1 MPRENVDKEINN
13 YGCDLI
19 SFCQSY
25 GMHIVNGR
33 VTGDE
38 KGNITCVANGGP
50 SVVDYILVNTR
61 FYIRISHLEVCVR
74 TESDHFPLLCKLGC
88 AFQNNHVSLAK
99 EAKMPK
105 KAQKVVFIFPR
116 VIKNFRESLMTATQK
131 ISWMKYQIYY
141 PGRWIGIL

>member
-13 YGCDLI
+13 YSCDLI

-38 KGNITCVANGGP
+38 RGSITCVANGGR
-50 SVVDYILVNTR
+50 SVVDYILVNTK
-61 FYIRISHLEVCVR
+61 FYNRISHLEVCVR

-88 AFQNNHVSLAK
+88 AFQNNHVFLAK
-99 EAKMPK
+99 EAKKAKESPK
-105 KAQKVVFIFPR
+105 SSFYKWSSEGHEKFSGKLNDRHTENKLDEIHP
-116 VIKNFRESLMTATQK
+116 
-131 ISWMKYQIYY
+131 IS
-141 PGRWIGIL
+141 